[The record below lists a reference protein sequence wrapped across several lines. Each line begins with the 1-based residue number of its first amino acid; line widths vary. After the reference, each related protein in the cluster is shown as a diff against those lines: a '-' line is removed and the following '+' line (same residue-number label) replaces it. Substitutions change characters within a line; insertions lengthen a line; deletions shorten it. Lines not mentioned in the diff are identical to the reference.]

1 MMPKKDIFAE
11 FEKKFKE
18 VVGRDLNSK
27 SDARMLLMSIMRAR
41 ENTIESRKR
50 ALIDYLITYEGLT
63 EDKAKVIADYTAS
76 LLQ

>member
-18 VVGRDLNSK
+18 VAGRDLNSK
-27 SDARMLLMSIMRAR
+27 SDARMLLMSLMRAR
-41 ENTIESRKR
+41 ENTIESRKK
-50 ALIDYLITYEGLT
+50 ALMDYLITYERLT